1 MKRMEAYHRRV
12 ASSPCAHVVDYWQV
26 QSLLIRGGPAAPQKR
41 SFFACQEH
49 LKALVK
55 FSSVKCDDQ
64 KRPGLIRVS
73 RCYFSST

>member
-12 ASSPCAHVVDYWQV
+12 ASSPCAQLANYWQRQILV
-26 QSLLIRGGPAAPQKR
+26 LKGEPAAPQKR
-41 SFFACQEH
+41 PIFACQEN

-55 FSSVKCDDQ
+55 FSLVECEDQ

-73 RCYFSST
+73 RCYFNSS